1 MRRINPFK
9 VRPATKTIELDDE
22 FAEYTVIIPNI
33 QIADAGIRDIMYT
46 TIIGG
51 AGATKIKEYRVLCTV
66 QHTASFPLTL
76 LYRDLQ
82 DVYGNDLPTKIEDA
96 FVVGVQAVGFRREI
110 HIVSYDEYEL
120 IINLGS
126 RGESRAG
133 KDIQITFVVKEG

>member
-1 MRRINPFK
+1 MRKIIPFRTNLK
-9 VRPATKTIELDDE
+9 TKTIELDPE
-22 FAEYTVIIPNI
+22 FKDFTVILPNV
-33 QIADAGIRDIMYT
+33 QISGAGIRDITYT
-46 TIIGG
+46 TIVGG
-51 AGATKIKEYRVLCTV
+51 SGATKIKEYRVLCTV

-96 FVVGVQAVGFRREI
+96 FVFGVQAVGFRREI
-110 HIVSYDEYEL
+110 HIVSYDEYGMIL
-120 IINLGS
+120 NLGS